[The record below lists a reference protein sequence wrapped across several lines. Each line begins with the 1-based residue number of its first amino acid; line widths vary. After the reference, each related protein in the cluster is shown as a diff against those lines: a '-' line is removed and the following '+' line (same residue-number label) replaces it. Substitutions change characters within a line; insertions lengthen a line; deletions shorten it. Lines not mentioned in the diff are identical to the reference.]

1 MNSECLISISD
12 AFSGFVYGYL
22 SSCPCAHCTPSK
34 SVPTLHYTHRPGPI
48 YTGHACRHLL
58 SAVPWISKDCLLYP
72 PTLPSVP
79 KWCDGASSWAGRSC
93 QKLGRCFLYCAGAAR
108 VWRGW
113 RHYTIG
119 LFEHTTA
126 SSAFYVQ
133 LATTLE
139 KVKIHLQ
146 IQCWMFRSCTL
157 LLCVSVRTRAD
168 VRKLKVYL

>member
-1 MNSECLISISD
+1 MPFLALFTGICHL
-12 AFSGFVYGYL
+12 
-22 SSCPCAHCTPSK
+22 AHVLT
-34 SVPTLHYTHRPGPI
+34 VPP
-48 YTGHACRHLL
+48 AK
-58 SAVPWISKDCLLYP
+58 VCLLCTT
-72 PTLPSVP
+72 PTGLDLYIQAMPVGTYWVQSPGFP
-79 KWCDGASSWAGRSC
+79 KIVYCTHQPCHQYLNGVMVHHHELGSHA
-93 QKLGRCFLYCAGAAR
+93 QKLGCCFLYCAGAAR